1 MTYGIDL
8 GTTNSLIGHNG
19 NVESGLVP
27 SIVDMQAHKA
37 GESERNNYNT
47 LRGFKTSMT
56 TDQGGFEAIVASS
69 EVLKELKCVSGLTS
83 KVDVVISVP
92 AYFNNSQRL
101 ATIKAA
107 DIAGMSVKALINE
120 PTAAAMAI
128 SRGKQG
134 TSVVFDLGGGTFDIS
149 VIQSEN
155 NKYRV
160 IATDGCILGGND
172 FDYTLLTALA
182 NKCNLNWRLDDDNKA
197 KDIACKAKIKMSNLL
212 NNKKPVSVVFSDY
225 GAETEL
231 TYEMYIE
238 CMKSTFS
245 KAITLTKNVI
255 DESGIDI
262 SMADFYFVGG
272 STRCPFLRAWVEE
285 ELGIQAAPIIYNPD
299 MIVAEGACYYAQL
312 IDEGQA
318 IEVLEDVSKQI
329 GFAVNGGKVL
339 EVIVPKNS
347 RLPYHGASTHIVSE
361 TDAVTDAILSFYEGD
376 SILTEDCEHLG
387 DLNFTFKE
395 KKLPG
400 ASVYDVEVTVDLNGR
415 ITVKCSEILE
425 EPQTVVMEVV

>member
-69 EVLKELKCVSGLTS
+69 EVLKELKRVSGLTS

-172 FDYTLLTALA
+172 F
-182 NKCNLNWRLDDDNKA
+182 
-197 KDIACKAKIKMSNLL
+197 
-212 NNKKPVSVVFSDY
+212 
-225 GAETEL
+225 
-231 TYEMYIE
+231 
-238 CMKSTFS
+238 
-245 KAITLTKNVI
+245 
-255 DESGIDI
+255 
-262 SMADFYFVGG
+262 
-272 STRCPFLRAWVEE
+272 
-285 ELGIQAAPIIYNPD
+285 
-299 MIVAEGACYYAQL
+299 
-312 IDEGQA
+312 
-318 IEVLEDVSKQI
+318 EVQS
-329 GFAVNGGKVL
+329 
-339 EVIVPKNS
+339 
-347 RLPYHGASTHIVSE
+347 
-361 TDAVTDAILSFYEGD
+361 
-376 SILTEDCEHLG
+376 
-387 DLNFTFKE
+387 
-395 KKLPG
+395 
-400 ASVYDVEVTVDLNGR
+400 
-415 ITVKCSEILE
+415 
-425 EPQTVVMEVV
+425 

>member
-8 GTTNSLIGHNG
+8 GTTNSLIGYSG
-19 NVESGLVP
+19 NVESGLIP
-27 SIVDMQAHKA
+27 SIVDMKAHKA
-37 GESERNNYNT
+37 GESERNNYAT

-56 TDQGGFEAIVASS
+56 TDQGGLEAIVASS
-69 EVLKELKCVSGLTS
+69 EVLKELKRVQGLTGS
-83 KVDVVISVP
+83 IDVVISVP

-107 DIAGMSVKALINE
+107 AIADMNVKALINE

-128 SRGKQG
+128 SKGKQG
-134 TSVVFDLGGGTFDIS
+134 TSIVFDLGGGTFDIS
-149 VIQSEN
+149 VIQSSD

-197 KDIACKAKIKMSNLL
+197 KDIACKAKIAMSNLL
-212 NNKKPVSVVFSDY
+212 NDKKPVPVAFSDY
-225 GAETEL
+225 NAHTEL
-231 TYEMYIE
+231 TYDMYVE

-245 KAITLTKNVI
+245 KALTLTKNVI
-255 DESGIDI
+255 DESGIDM

-318 IEVLEDVSKQI
+318 VEVLEDVSKQI
-329 GFAVNGGKVL
+329 GFSINGGEIL

-347 RLPYHGASTHIVSE
+347 RLPYHGTSTHIVSE
-361 TDAVTDAILSFYEGD
+361 IEAVTGAKFSFYEGD
-376 SILTEDCEHLG
+376 SILTEDCEYLG
-387 DLNFTFKE
+387 DLDFKFRE
-395 KKLPG
+395 KKAPG
-400 ASVYDVEVTVDLNGR
+400 ASVYDVEVTVDLNGKV
-415 ITVKCSEILE
+415 TVKCSEILE
-425 EPQTVVMEVV
+425 EPQIVVMEVV